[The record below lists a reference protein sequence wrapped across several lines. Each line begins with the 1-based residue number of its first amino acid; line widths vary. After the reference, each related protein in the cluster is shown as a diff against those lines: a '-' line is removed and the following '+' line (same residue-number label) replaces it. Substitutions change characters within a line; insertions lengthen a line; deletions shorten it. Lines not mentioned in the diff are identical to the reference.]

1 MEAIIHSKEDIQQ
14 AIEKSFSELIEWVDN
29 QADKYFEQEV
39 EGKWS
44 AGQQLDHLVRST
56 RPVSMALRLPKFII
70 RIVGGKPNRPS
81 RSYDGVIQKYKDALA
96 KGGKASDP
104 YIPAVIKLNKKKSL
118 LDLFHYQG
126 NKLAKGV
133 NHWTEAQLDNY
144 LLPHPL
150 IGKTTVREMLFFTIY
165 HTEHHL
171 NSMQQSLPY
180 S

>member
-1 MEAIIHSKEDIQQ
+1 MNIIQSKEDIQQ
-14 AIEKSFSELIEWVDN
+14 AIESNFFELIEWVKSQPDE
-29 QADKYFEQEV
+29 YFERQV

-70 RIVGGKPNRPS
+70 RIVAGKPNRPS
-81 RSYDGVIQKYKDALA
+81 KSFDGVIQKYKDSLA
-96 KGGKASDP
+96 NGAKASGP
-104 YIPAVIKLNKKKSL
+104 YIPPVVKLNKKTNL

-126 NKLAKGV
+126 KKLAKGL

-150 IGKTTVREMLFFTIY
+150 IGKITIREMLFFTVY

-171 NSMQQSLPY
+171 NSMKEWLPH
-180 S
+180 